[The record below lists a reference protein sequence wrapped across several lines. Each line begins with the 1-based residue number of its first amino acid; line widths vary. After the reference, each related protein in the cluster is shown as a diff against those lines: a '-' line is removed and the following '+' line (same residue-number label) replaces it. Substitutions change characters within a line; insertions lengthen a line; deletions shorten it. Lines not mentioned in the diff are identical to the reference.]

1 MDSLG
6 LEFELEEEELGPERA
21 DLSAQ
26 ALAAMGAS
34 RWQQHS
40 TPTTQ
45 AQPEVQQRKLR
56 PFFPWSSGS
65 SSWNSSDSQGSVQRW
80 LKPRSEEEKE
90 KHWAKYKKEL
100 TKVIRKR
107 HREAA
112 RKHKRNF
119 KSMPQANK
127 RA

>member
-1 MDSLG
+1 M
-6 LEFELEEEELGPERA
+6 
-21 DLSAQ
+21 
-26 ALAAMGAS
+26 
-34 RWQQHS
+34 
-40 TPTTQ
+40 
-45 AQPEVQQRKLR
+45 
-56 PFFPWSSGS
+56 
-65 SSWNSSDSQGSVQRW
+65 
-80 LKPRSEEEKE
+80 KPRSEEEKE